1 MSIEY
6 FLKNYDVGCRTMLM
20 NEQTKLDKNHYRIF
34 ALSWAGWVFD
44 FYDLV
49 LFTFLISQLQADLNF
64 SAEMLA
70 LCLGISLFATGLGGI
85 IFGALGDQYGRK
97 KVLQWTIL
105 IYSIGTLLC
114 AFSWSFY
121 SLVIFRF
128 ITGLGV
134 GGEWAT
140 GQIYINET
148 FPDNLRAKFGA
159 FMQSG
164 APIGVILASIVGG
177 IISPIVGWRITFL
190 VSIIP
195 AITVILIRRYL
206 KESDVWLQNKDQYV
220 NKNIFQEFKELI
232 SKEHRKLFIIS
243 LILCIFGMSAYW
255 YTYSWLPTYL
265 SQERGLAA
273 IGSTIGI
280 IIIQCGDFTGYTT
293 FGYVAEK
300 LGRRPAFTI
309 YSFIMGISIAMITLC
324 WNQIDAIPDLIFV
337 FMFLTGFG
345 TGFFGGFGALF
356 SELFPTKIRNTAVG
370 TVFNLARGIQ
380 FLTPVT
386 ITLVATYFDL
396 SYGIA
401 IAAIF
406 ALLVGVW
413 IWIFPETKGTAINE
427 LD

>member
-1 MSIEY
+1 
-6 FLKNYDVGCRTMLM
+6 MLM
-20 NEQTKLDKNHYRIF
+20 NEHEKLNRNHYMIF
-34 ALSWAGWVFD
+34 GLSWAGWVFD

-49 LFTFLISQLQADLNF
+49 LFTFLIAPIQASLGF
-64 SAEMLA
+64 SAEMLS

-85 IFGALGDQYGRK
+85 IFGALGDKYGRR
-97 KVLQWTIL
+97 KVLQWTII
-105 IYSIGTLLC
+105 IYSIGTCLC
-114 AFSWSFY
+114 AFTWSFY
-121 SLVIFRF
+121 SLVLFRF

-140 GQIYINET
+140 GQIYISET
-148 FPDNLRAKFGA
+148 FPDNLRAKYGA

-164 APIGVILASIVGG
+164 APVGVILASIVGG
-177 IISPIVGWRITFL
+177 LVTPIIGWRLTFL

-195 AITVILIRRYL
+195 AIMVIFIRRYL
-206 KESDVWLQNKDQYV
+206 KESDVWINNKDQYV
-220 NKNIFQEFKELI
+220 NKNIIQEFKELI
-232 SKEHRKLFIIS
+232 SIEHRKIFLIS

-255 YTYSWLPTYL
+255 FTYSWLPTYL
-265 SQERGLAA
+265 ADERGFALIGSA
-273 IGSTIGI
+273 IGV
-280 IIIQCGDFTGYTT
+280 IIIQLGAFVGYTS
-293 FGYVAEK
+293 FGYVAER

-309 YSFIMGISIAMITLC
+309 YSFIMAISISMITLC
-324 WNQIDAIPDLIFV
+324 WNQINAVPDLIFL

-356 SELFPTKIRNTAVG
+356 SELFPTKIRNTGVG

-380 FLTPVT
+380 FVTPVIIT
-386 ITLVATYFDL
+386 IVATYFDL

-406 ALLVGVW
+406 AMLVGIW
-413 IWIFPETKGTAINE
+413 IWTFPETKGTVINE

>member
-1 MSIEY
+1 
-6 FLKNYDVGCRTMLM
+6 MLM

-49 LFTFLISQLQADLNF
+49 LFTFLVSQLQSSLNF
-64 SAEMLA
+64 SAEMLS
-70 LCLGISLFATGLGGI
+70 LCLGISLFATGFGGI
-85 IFGALGDQYGRK
+85 IFGALGDKYGRK
-97 KVLQWTIL
+97 KVLQWTII

-121 SLVIFRF
+121 SLVLFRF

-164 APIGVILASIVGG
+164 APVGVILASIVGG
-177 IISPIVGWRITFL
+177 IVSPLIGWRFTFL
-190 VSIIP
+190 ISIIP
-195 AITVILIRRYL
+195 ALMVIFIRRYL
-206 KESDVWLQNKDQYV
+206 KESDVWIQNRDQYV
-220 NKNIFQEFKELI
+220 NKNIFEEFKQLLR
-232 SKEHRKLFIIS
+232 KEHRKIFLIS
-243 LILCIFGMSAYW
+243 LVLCIFGMSAYW
-255 YTYSWLPTYL
+255 FTYSWLPTYL
-265 SQERGLAA
+265 EQERGLAV
-273 IGSTIGI
+273 ISTTIGI
-280 IIIQCGDFTGYTT
+280 IIIQSGDFLGYTS
-293 FGYVAEK
+293 FGFVAEK
-300 LGRRPAFTI
+300 LGRRPAFAI
-309 YSFIMGISIAMITLC
+309 YSFIMALSISMITIC
-324 WNQIDAIPDLIFV
+324 WNQINAIPDLIFV

-370 TVFNLARGIQ
+370 TVFNLARGAQ
-380 FLTPVT
+380 FITPVI
-386 ITLVATYFDL
+386 ITTVASYFDL

-406 ALLVGVW
+406 ALLVGIW
-413 IWIFPETKGTAINE
+413 IWVFPETKGRSIND
-427 LD
+427 LN

>member
-1 MSIEY
+1 
-6 FLKNYDVGCRTMLM
+6 MLM
-20 NEQTKLDKNHYRIF
+20 NEQEKLNRNHYMIF
-34 ALSWAGWVFD
+34 GLSWAGWVFD

-49 LFTFLISQLQADLNF
+49 LFTFLIAPIHRSLHLSPD
-64 SAEMLA
+64 MLS
-70 LCLGISLFATGLGGI
+70 LCLGVSLFATGLGGI
-85 IFGALGDQYGRK
+85 IFGALGDKYGRK
-97 KVLQWTIL
+97 KVLQWTII
-105 IYSIGTLLC
+105 IYSIGTFLC
-114 AFSWSFY
+114 AFTWSFY
-121 SLVIFRF
+121 SLVLFRF
-128 ITGLGV
+128 LTGLGV

-148 FPDNLRAKFGA
+148 FPDKLRAKYGA

-164 APIGVILASIVGG
+164 APVGVILASIVGG
-177 IISPIVGWRITFL
+177 VITPIIGWRYTFL
-190 VSIIP
+190 ISIIP
-195 AITVILIRRYL
+195 AIMVILIRRYL
-206 KESDVWLQNKDQYV
+206 KESDVWIQNKDQYV

-232 SKEHRKLFIIS
+232 SKEHRKIFLIS

-255 YTYSWLPTYL
+255 FTYSWLPTYL
-265 SQERGLAA
+265 ADERGLAL

-280 IIIQCGDFTGYTT
+280 IIIQCGDFTGYTS
-293 FGYVAEK
+293 FGYVAER

-309 YSFIMGISIAMITLC
+309 YSFIMAISISMITLC
-324 WNQIDAIPDLIFV
+324 WNQINAVPDLIFL

-356 SELFPTKIRNTAVG
+356 SELFPTKIRNTGVG

-380 FLTPVT
+380 FVTPVIIT
-386 ITLVATYFDL
+386 IVATYFDL

-406 ALLVGVW
+406 AMLVGIW
-413 IWIFPETKGTAINE
+413 IWTFPETKGTVINE

>member
-1 MSIEY
+1 
-6 FLKNYDVGCRTMLM
+6 MLM
-20 NEQTKLDKNHYRIF
+20 NEETKLNKHHYRIF
-34 ALSWAGWVFD
+34 AMSWAGWVFD

-49 LFTFLISQLQADLNF
+49 LFTFLVSQLQASLNF
-64 SAEMLA
+64 SAEMLS
-70 LCLGISLFATGLGGI
+70 LCLGMSLFATGFGGI

-97 KVLQWTIL
+97 KVLQWTII

-114 AFSWSFY
+114 AFTWDFY
-121 SLVIFRF
+121 SLLIFRF

-140 GQIYINET
+140 GQTYINET
-148 FPDNLRAKFGA
+148 FPDKLRAKFGA

-164 APIGVILASIVGG
+164 APVGVILASMVGG
-177 IISPIVGWRITFL
+177 LVTPVIGWRLTFL

-195 AITVILIRRYL
+195 AITIIFIRKYL
-206 KESDVWLQNKDQYV
+206 EESDVWIQNKDKYV
-220 NKNIFQEFKELI
+220 NKNILQEFKELI
-232 SKEHRKLFIIS
+232 SREHRKIFLIS

-265 SQERGLAA
+265 EQERGLALL
-273 IGSTIGI
+273 STTFGVIL
-280 IIIQCGDFTGYTT
+280 IQCGDFTGYTT
-293 FGYVAEK
+293 FGFVAEK

-309 YSFIMGISIAMITLC
+309 YSFIMALGISMITIF
-324 WNQIDAIPDLIFV
+324 WTQIEHVHDLLYV

-345 TGFFGGFGALF
+345 TGFFGGFGSLF

-370 TVFNLARGIQ
+370 TVFNLARGAQ
-380 FLTPVT
+380 FVTPII
-386 ITLVATYFDL
+386 ITTVASYFDL

-401 IAAIF
+401 IAALF
-406 ALLVGVW
+406 AVLVGIW
-413 IWIFPETKGTAINE
+413 IWVFPETKGTVLND

>member
-1 MSIEY
+1 
-6 FLKNYDVGCRTMLM
+6 MLM
-20 NEQTKLDKNHYRIF
+20 NEQTKLNKHHYRIF

-49 LFTFLISQLQADLNF
+49 LFTFLVTQLQSSLHF
-64 SAEMLA
+64 SAEMLS
-70 LCLGISLFATGLGGI
+70 LCLGLSLFATGFGGI

-97 KVLQWTIL
+97 KVLQWTII

-114 AFSWSFY
+114 AFTWDFY
-121 SLVIFRF
+121 SLLIFRF

-140 GQIYINET
+140 GQTYINET

-177 IISPIVGWRITFL
+177 LVTPIIGWRLTFL

-195 AITVILIRRYL
+195 ALTVIFIRRYL
-206 KESDVWLQNKDQYV
+206 DESDVWLQNKDKYV
-220 NKNIFQEFKELI
+220 NKNILKEFRELI
-232 SKEHRKLFIIS
+232 RAEHRKIFLIS
-243 LILCIFGMSAYW
+243 LVLCIFGMSAYW

-265 SQERGLAA
+265 EQERGLALL
-273 IGSTIGI
+273 STTFGV
-280 IIIQCGDFTGYTT
+280 IIIQMGDFTGYTT
-293 FGYVAEK
+293 FGFVAEK

-309 YSFIMGISIAMITLC
+309 YSFIMALGISMITIF
-324 WNQIDAIPDLIFV
+324 WNQIVQVPELLYV

-370 TVFNLARGIQ
+370 TVFNLARGAQ
-380 FLTPVT
+380 FITPVI
-386 ITLVATYFDL
+386 ITTVATYFDL

-401 IAAIF
+401 IAALF
-406 ALLVGVW
+406 ALLVGIW
-413 IWIFPETKGTAINE
+413 IWVFPETKGTAIND
-427 LD
+427 LG

>member
-1 MSIEY
+1 
-6 FLKNYDVGCRTMLM
+6 MLM
-20 NEQTKLDKNHYRIF
+20 NEASKLTKEHYKIF
-34 ALSWAGWVFD
+34 GLSWAGWVFD

-49 LFTFLISQLQADLNF
+49 LFTFLMSEIQSSLHF
-64 SAEMLA
+64 SAEMIS
-70 LCLGISLFATGLGGI
+70 LCLGISLFATGFGGI
-85 IFGALGDQYGRK
+85 IFGALGDKYGRK
-97 KVLQWTIL
+97 KVLQWTII
-105 IYSIGTLLC
+105 IYSIGTLLS

-148 FPDNLRAKFGA
+148 FPDKLRAKFGA

-164 APIGVILASIVGG
+164 APVGVVLASLVGG
-177 IISPIVGWRITFL
+177 IISPMIGWRMTFL
-190 VSIIP
+190 ISIIP
-195 AITVILIRRYL
+195 AVMVIFIRRHL
-206 KESDVWLQNKDQYV
+206 KESDVWIQNKDQYV
-220 NKNIFQEFKELI
+220 NKSIIQEFKQLL
-232 SKEHRKLFIIS
+232 SKEHRKIFLLS
-243 LILCIFGMSAYW
+243 LVLCLFGMSAYW

-265 SQERGLAA
+265 SQERGLAM
-273 IGSTIGI
+273 IGTTIGI
-280 IIIQCGDFTGYTT
+280 IIIQCGDFLGYTS
-293 FGYVAEK
+293 FGFVSEK

-309 YSFIMGISIAMITLC
+309 YSFIMGISISMITIC
-324 WNQIDAIPDLIFV
+324 WNQIDKIPDLIFV

-356 SELFPTKIRNTAVG
+356 SELFPTKVRNTGVG
-370 TVFNLARGIQ
+370 AVFNLARGIQ

-406 ALLVGVW
+406 AILVGIW
-413 IWIFPETKGTAINE
+413 IWVLPETKGTVINE

>member
-1 MSIEY
+1 
-6 FLKNYDVGCRTMLM
+6 MLM
-20 NEQTKLDKNHYRIF
+20 NQTEKLTKDHYKIF
-34 ALSWAGWVFD
+34 GLSWAGWVFD

-49 LFTFLISQLQADLNF
+49 LFTFLISQLQTSLNIN
-64 SAEMLA
+64 AEMLS
-70 LCLGISLFATGLGGI
+70 LCLGLSLFATGLGGI
-85 IFGALGDQYGRK
+85 IFGALGDKYGRK
-97 KVLQWTIL
+97 RVLQWTIL

-121 SLVIFRF
+121 SLVLFRF

-148 FPDNLRAKFGA
+148 FPDKLRAKFGA

-164 APIGVILASIVGG
+164 APVGVILASIVGG
-177 IISPIVGWRITFL
+177 IVSPIIGWRLTFL
-190 VSIIP
+190 VSILP
-195 AITVILIRRYL
+195 ALSVILIRRHL
-206 KESDVWLQNKDQYV
+206 KESDVWINNKDEYI
-220 NKNIFQEFKELI
+220 NKNIFQEFKQLLTKEYRKIFLI
-232 SKEHRKLFIIS
+232 SLV
-243 LILCIFGMSAYW
+243 LCIFGMSAYW

-265 SQERGLAA
+265 EQERGLAVV
-273 IGSTIGI
+273 STTLGI
-280 IIIQCGDFTGYTT
+280 VLIQLGDFTGYTT
-293 FGYVAEK
+293 FGFVAEK

-309 YSFIMGISIAMITLC
+309 YSFIMAISISMITIC
-324 WNQIDAIPDLIFV
+324 WNQIDAVPNLILV

-345 TGFFGGFGALF
+345 TGFFGGFGSLF
-356 SELFPTKIRNTAVG
+356 SELFPTKIRNTGVG
-370 TVFNLARGIQ
+370 TVFNLARGAQ
-380 FLTPVT
+380 FITPVL

-406 ALLVGVW
+406 AFLVGIW
-413 IWIFPETKGTAINE
+413 IWVFPETKGTAINE

>member
-1 MSIEY
+1 
-6 FLKNYDVGCRTMLM
+6 MLM
-20 NEQTKLDKNHYRIF
+20 NEQEKLNRNHYMIF
-34 ALSWAGWVFD
+34 GLSWAGWVFD

-49 LFTFLISQLQADLNF
+49 LFTFLIAPIHRSLHLSPD
-64 SAEMLA
+64 MLS
-70 LCLGISLFATGLGGI
+70 LCLGVSLFATGLGGI
-85 IFGALGDQYGRK
+85 IFGALGDKYGRK
-97 KVLQWTIL
+97 KVLQWTII
-105 IYSIGTLLC
+105 IYSIGTFLC
-114 AFSWSFY
+114 AFTWSFY
-121 SLVIFRF
+121 SLVLFRF
-128 ITGLGV
+128 LTGLGV

-148 FPDNLRAKFGA
+148 FPDKLRAKYGA

-164 APIGVILASIVGG
+164 APVGVILASIVGG
-177 IISPIVGWRITFL
+177 VITPIIGWRYTFL
-190 VSIIP
+190 ISIIP
-195 AITVILIRRYL
+195 AIMVILIRRYL
-206 KESDVWLQNKDQYV
+206 KESDVWIQNKDQYV

-232 SKEHRKLFIIS
+232 SKEHRKIFIIS

-255 YTYSWLPTYL
+255 FTYSWLPTYL
-265 SQERGLAA
+265 ADERGLAL

-280 IIIQCGDFTGYTT
+280 IIIQCGDFTGYTS
-293 FGYVAEK
+293 FGYVAER

-309 YSFIMGISIAMITLC
+309 YSFIMTISISMITLC
-324 WNQIDAIPDLIFV
+324 WNQINAVPDLIFL

-356 SELFPTKIRNTAVG
+356 SELFPTKIRNTGVG

-380 FLTPVT
+380 FVTPVIIT
-386 ITLVATYFDL
+386 IVATYFDL

-406 ALLVGVW
+406 AMLVGIW
-413 IWIFPETKGTAINE
+413 IWTFPETKGTVINE

>member
-1 MSIEY
+1 
-6 FLKNYDVGCRTMLM
+6 MLM
-20 NEQTKLDKNHYRIF
+20 NEHEKLNRNHYMIF
-34 ALSWAGWVFD
+34 GLSWAGWIFD

-49 LFTFLISQLQADLNF
+49 LFTFLIAPIQASLGF
-64 SAEMLA
+64 SAEMLS

-85 IFGALGDQYGRK
+85 IFGALGDKYGRR
-97 KVLQWTIL
+97 KVLQWTII
-105 IYSIGTLLC
+105 IYSIGTCLC
-114 AFSWSFY
+114 AFTWSFY
-121 SLVIFRF
+121 SLVLFRF

-140 GQIYINET
+140 GQIYISET
-148 FPDNLRAKFGA
+148 FPDNLRAKYGA

-164 APIGVILASIVGG
+164 APVGVILASIVGG
-177 IISPIVGWRITFL
+177 LVTPIIGWRLTFL

-195 AITVILIRRYL
+195 AIMVIFIRRYL
-206 KESDVWLQNKDQYV
+206 KESDVWINNKDQYV
-220 NKNIFQEFKELI
+220 NKNIIQEFKELI
-232 SKEHRKLFIIS
+232 SIEHRKIFLIS

-255 YTYSWLPTYL
+255 FTYSWLPTYL
-265 SQERGLAA
+265 ADERGFALIGSA
-273 IGSTIGI
+273 IGV
-280 IIIQCGDFTGYTT
+280 IIIQLGAFVGYTS

-300 LGRRPAFTI
+300 LGRRPAFAI
-309 YSFIMGISIAMITLC
+309 YSFIMAISIAMITVC
-324 WNQIDAIPDLIFV
+324 WNLIVAIPSLLYI

-345 TGFFGGFGALF
+345 TGFFGGFGPLF
-356 SELFPTKIRNTAVG
+356 SELFPTKIRNTGVG

-380 FLTPVT
+380 FITPII

-406 ALLVGVW
+406 AFLVGVW
-413 IWIFPETKGTAINE
+413 IWVFPETKGTVLNE

>member
-1 MSIEY
+1 
-6 FLKNYDVGCRTMLM
+6 MLM
-20 NEQTKLDKNHYRIF
+20 NEQTKLDKDHYRIF
-34 ALSWAGWVFD
+34 GLSWAGWVFD

-64 SAEMLA
+64 SAEMLS

-85 IFGALGDQYGRK
+85 IFGALGDKHGRK
-97 KVLQWTIL
+97 KVLQWTI
-105 IYSIGTLLC
+105 IVYSIGTLLSS
-114 AFSWSFY
+114 FSWSFY

-140 GQIYINET
+140 GQIYISET

-164 APIGVILASIVGG
+164 APVGVILASIVGG
-177 IISPIVGWRITFL
+177 IITPIVGWRMTFL
-190 VSIIP
+190 ISILP
-195 AITVILIRRYL
+195 ALMVIFIRKHL
-206 KESDVWLQNKDQYV
+206 KESDVWIQNRDQYV
-220 NKNIFQEFKELI
+220 NKNIFKEFKELVA
-232 SKEHRKLFIIS
+232 KEHRKIFLIS

-255 YTYSWLPTYL
+255 FTYSWLPTYL
-265 SQERGLAA
+265 AKERGLAL
-273 IGSTIGI
+273 IGSTFGI
-280 IIIQCGDFTGYTT
+280 ILIQCGDFLGYTT
-293 FGYVAEK
+293 FGFVAEK

-309 YSFIMGISIAMITLC
+309 YSFIMAFSISMITIC
-324 WNQIDAIPDLIFV
+324 WNQINAINDLIFV

-356 SELFPTKIRNTAVG
+356 SELFPTKIRNTGVG
-370 TVFNLARGIQ
+370 TVFNLARGAQ
-380 FLTPVT
+380 FITPSI
-386 ITLVATYFDL
+386 ITLVAAYFDL

-406 ALLVGVW
+406 ALLVGIW
-413 IWIFPETKGTAINE
+413 IWVFPETKGTNINE
-427 LD
+427 LDKAN

>member
-1 MSIEY
+1 
-6 FLKNYDVGCRTMLM
+6 MLL
-20 NEQTKLDKNHYRIF
+20 NEQTKLSKDHYRIF
-34 ALSWAGWVFD
+34 GLSWAGWVFD

-49 LFTFLISQLQADLNF
+49 LFTFLVSQLQTDLHF
-64 SAEMLA
+64 SAEMLS

-85 IFGALGDQYGRK
+85 IFGALGDKFGRK
-97 KVLQWTIL
+97 NVLQWTII
-105 IYSIGTLLC
+105 IYSLGTLLS

-148 FPDNLRAKFGA
+148 FPDKLRAKFGG

-164 APIGVILASIVGG
+164 APVGVILASIVGG
-177 IISPIVGWRITFL
+177 IISPIIGWRMTFL

-195 AITVILIRRYL
+195 ALTVIYIRRYL
-206 KESDVWLQNKDQYV
+206 KESDIWLQNKDQYA
-220 NKNIFQEFKELI
+220 KKSALHEFKELL
-232 SKEHRKLFIIS
+232 SKEYRKIFLIS

-265 SQERGLAA
+265 AKERGLAA
-273 IGSTIGI
+273 VGSTFGI
-280 IIIQCGDFTGYTT
+280 ILIQCGDFTGYTT

-309 YSFIMGISIAMITLC
+309 YSFIMGISISMITIC
-324 WNQIDAIPDLIFV
+324 WNQIDAVPDLIFV

-356 SELFPTKIRNTAVG
+356 SELFPTKIRNTGVG

-380 FLTPVT
+380 FITPLT
-386 ITLVATYFDL
+386 ITFVATYYDL

-406 ALLVGVW
+406 AILVGIW
-413 IWIFPETKGTAINE
+413 IWVFPETKGTVINE
-427 LD
+427 LDQGM

>member
-1 MSIEY
+1 
-6 FLKNYDVGCRTMLM
+6 MLM
-20 NEQTKLDKNHYRIF
+20 NEQKKLTKDHYRIF
-34 ALSWAGWVFD
+34 GLSWAGWVFD

-49 LFTFLISQLQADLNF
+49 LFTFLISQLQISLHF
-64 SAEMLA
+64 SAEMLS

-85 IFGALGDQYGRK
+85 IFGALGDKYGRK
-97 KVLQWTIL
+97 KVLQWTIIL
-105 IYSIGTLLC
+105 YSIGTLLC

-121 SLVIFRF
+121 SLVLFRF

-148 FPDNLRAKFGA
+148 FPDDLRAKFGA

-164 APIGVILASIVGG
+164 APVGVILASIVGG
-177 IISPIVGWRITFL
+177 VITPLIGWRFTFMI
-190 VSIIP
+190 SIIP
-195 AITVILIRRYL
+195 AITVIFIRRYL
-206 KESDVWLQNKDQYV
+206 KESDVWIQNKDQYV
-220 NKNIFQEFKELI
+220 NKNIFQEFKELL
-232 SKEHRKLFIIS
+232 SKEYRKIFLIS

-265 SQERGLAA
+265 EQERGMALL
-273 IGSTIGI
+273 STTLGI
-280 IIIQCGDFTGYTT
+280 IVIQCGDFIGYTT
-293 FGYVAEK
+293 FGFVAEK

-309 YSFIMGISIAMITLC
+309 YSFIMGISVSMITIC
-324 WNQIDAIPDLIFV
+324 WNQIAAIHDLLYV

-345 TGFFGGFGALF
+345 TGFFGGFGSLF
-356 SELFPTKIRNTAVG
+356 SELFPTKIRNTGVG
-370 TVFNLARGIQ
+370 TVFNLARGAQ
-380 FLTPVT
+380 FITPIM
-386 ITLVATYFDL
+386 ITLVASYFDL

-406 ALLVGVW
+406 AILVGVW
-413 IWIFPETKGTAINE
+413 IWVFPETKGTSINE

>member
-1 MSIEY
+1 
-6 FLKNYDVGCRTMLM
+6 MLL
-20 NEQTKLDKNHYRIF
+20 NEESKLNKYHLRVF

-49 LFTFLISQLQADLNF
+49 LFTFLVSQLQSSLHF
-64 SAEMLA
+64 SAEMLS

-85 IFGALGDQYGRK
+85 IFGALGDKYGRK
-97 KVLQWTIL
+97 KVLEWTI
-105 IYSIGTLLC
+105 IVYSIGTLLS

-121 SLVIFRF
+121 LLIIFRF
-128 ITGLGV
+128 ITGFGV

-148 FPDNLRAKFGA
+148 FPDKLRAKFGA

-177 IISPIVGWRITFL
+177 VVSPVIGWRMTFL
-190 VSIIP
+190 LSIIP
-195 AITVILIRRYL
+195 ALMVVYIRKYL
-206 KESDVWLQNKDQYV
+206 DESEVWIQNKDKYV
-220 NKNIFQEFKELI
+220 NKNIIEEFKQLL
-232 SKEHRKLFIIS
+232 SKEHRKIFLIS
-243 LILCIFGMSAYW
+243 LVLCIFGMSAYW
-255 YTYSWLPTYL
+255 FTYSWLPTYL
-265 SQERGLAA
+265 ANERGLAL
-273 IGSTIGI
+273 IGSTKGI

-293 FGYVAEK
+293 FGFVAEK
-300 LGRRPAFTI
+300 LGRRPAYTI
-309 YSFIMGISIAMITLC
+309 YSFIMAISISMITLC
-324 WNQIDAIPDLIFV
+324 WNKIVEVPDLIFV

-356 SELFPTKIRNTAVG
+356 SELFPTKIRNTGVG

-380 FLTPVT
+380 FITPVI
-386 ITLVATYFDL
+386 ITLVATYSDL

-406 ALLVGVW
+406 AFLCGIW
-413 IWIFPETKGTAINE
+413 IWVFPETKGISINE
-427 LD
+427 LK

>member
-1 MSIEY
+1 
-6 FLKNYDVGCRTMLM
+6 MLM

-49 LFTFLISQLQADLNF
+49 LFTFLISQLQSSLNINT
-64 SAEMLA
+64 EMLS
-70 LCLGISLFATGLGGI
+70 LCLGLSLFATGLGGI
-85 IFGALGDQYGRK
+85 IFGALGDKYGRK

-105 IYSIGTLLC
+105 VYSLGTLLC

-164 APIGVILASIVGG
+164 APVGVILASIVGG
-177 IISPIVGWRITFL
+177 VITPIVGWRMTFMI
-190 VSIIP
+190 SIIP
-195 AITVILIRRYL
+195 ALTVILIRRYL
-206 KESDVWLQNKDQYV
+206 KESDVWIQNKDQYV
-220 NKNIFQEFKELI
+220 NKNIFQEFKQLL
-232 SKEHRKLFIIS
+232 SKEHRKIFLIS

-265 SQERGLAA
+265 EQERGLAL
-273 IGSTIGI
+273 ISTTFGI
-280 IIIQCGDFTGYTT
+280 ITIQCGDFIGYTS
-293 FGYVAEK
+293 FGFVAEK

-309 YSFIMGISIAMITLC
+309 YSFIMALSISMITLC
-324 WNQIDAIPDLIFV
+324 WNQINAIPDLILV

-356 SELFPTKIRNTAVG
+356 SELFPTKIRNTGVG

-380 FLTPVT
+380 FVTPVI
-386 ITLVATYFDL
+386 ITVIAAYFDL

-406 ALLVGVW
+406 ALLVGIW
-413 IWIFPETKGTAINE
+413 IWVFPETKGTVINE

>member
-1 MSIEY
+1 
-6 FLKNYDVGCRTMLM
+6 MLM
-20 NEQTKLDKNHYRIF
+20 NEEKKLNKNHYKIF

-44 FYDLV
+44 FYDLL
-49 LFTFLISQLQADLNF
+49 LFTFLVSEIQASLNITT
-64 SAEMLA
+64 EMLS

-85 IFGALGDQYGRK
+85 MFGALGDRFGRK
-97 KVLQWTIL
+97 RILQWTII

-114 AFSWSFY
+114 AFLWSFY
-121 SLVIFRF
+121 SLVLFRF

-140 GQIYINET
+140 GQTYINET
-148 FPDNLRAKFGA
+148 FPDKFRAKFGA

-164 APIGVILASIVGG
+164 APVGVILDEYDNKSI
-177 IISPIVGWRITFL
+177 
-190 VSIIP
+190 
-195 AITVILIRRYL
+195 YH
-206 KESDVWLQNKDQYV
+206 
-220 NKNIFQEFKELI
+220 EFKHLFAKEYRKIFLI
-232 SKEHRKLFIIS
+232 C

-265 SQERGLAA
+265 TKERGLTMV
-273 IGSTIGI
+273 GSTLGI
-280 IIIQCGDFTGYTT
+280 ILIQSGDFIGYTT
-293 FGYVAEK
+293 FGFVAEK

-309 YSFIMGISIAMITLC
+309 YSFIMALSISMITLC
-324 WNQIDAIPDLIFV
+324 WTQISEIHNLILV

-380 FLTPVT
+380 FVTPVIIT
-386 ITLVATYFDL
+386 IIATYFDL

-406 ALLVGVW
+406 AFLCGVW
-413 IWIFPETKGTAINE
+413 IWVFPETKGTVLNE

>member
-1 MSIEY
+1 
-6 FLKNYDVGCRTMLM
+6 MLM
-20 NEQTKLDKNHYRIF
+20 NEQTKVGKDHYKIF
-34 ALSWAGWVFD
+34 GLSWAGWVFD

-49 LFTFLISQLQADLNF
+49 LFTFLISELQTSLNIN
-64 SAEMLA
+64 AEMLS
-70 LCLGISLFATGLGGI
+70 LCLGLSLFATGLGGI
-85 IFGALGDQYGRK
+85 IFGALGDKYGRK
-97 KVLQWTIL
+97 TVLQWTII

-140 GQIYINET
+140 GQTYINET

-164 APIGVILASIVGG
+164 APVGVILASIVGG
-177 IISPIVGWRITFL
+177 VVSPVIGWRATFL
-190 VSIIP
+190 ISILP
-195 AITVILIRRYL
+195 ALTVILIRRHL
-206 KESDVWLQNKDQYV
+206 NESDVWLQNKDQYI
-220 NKNIFQEFKELI
+220 NKNIFQEFKQLLT
-232 SKEHRKLFIIS
+232 KEYRRIFIIS
-243 LILCIFGMSAYW
+243 LVLCIFGMSAYW

-265 SQERGLAA
+265 EQERGLAV
-273 IGSTIGI
+273 ISTTFGI
-280 IIIQCGDFTGYTT
+280 ILIQCGDFIGYTS
-293 FGYVAEK
+293 FGFVAEK

-309 YSFIMGISIAMITLC
+309 YSFIMALSIAMITLC
-324 WNQIDAIPDLIFV
+324 WNQIEQIPDLILV

-345 TGFFGGFGALF
+345 TGYFGGFGALF
-356 SELFPTKIRNTAVG
+356 SELFPTKIRNTGVG
-370 TVFNLARGIQ
+370 TVFNLARGAQ
-380 FLTPVT
+380 FVTPVI
-386 ITLVATYFDL
+386 ITLVATYLDL

-406 ALLVGVW
+406 AFLVGIW
-413 IWIFPETKGTAINE
+413 IWVFPETKGTVINE

>member
-1 MSIEY
+1 
-6 FLKNYDVGCRTMLM
+6 M
-20 NEQTKLDKNHYRIF
+20 NEHEKLNRNHYMIF
-34 ALSWAGWVFD
+34 GLSWAGWVFD

-49 LFTFLISQLQADLNF
+49 LFTFLIAPIHASLHLSPD
-64 SAEMLA
+64 MLS
-70 LCLGISLFATGLGGI
+70 LCLGVSLFATGLGGI
-85 IFGALGDQYGRK
+85 IFGALGDKYGRK
-97 KVLQWTIL
+97 KVLQWTII
-105 IYSIGTLLC
+105 IYSIGTFLC
-114 AFSWSFY
+114 AFTWSFY
-121 SLVIFRF
+121 SLVFFRF
-128 ITGLGV
+128 LTGLGV

-148 FPDNLRAKFGA
+148 FPDKLRAKYGA

-164 APIGVILASIVGG
+164 APVGVILASIVGG
-177 IISPIVGWRITFL
+177 VITPIIGWRFTFL
-190 VSIIP
+190 ISIIP
-195 AITVILIRRYL
+195 AIMVILIRRYL
-206 KESDVWLQNKDQYV
+206 KESDVWIQNKDQYV
-220 NKNIFQEFKELI
+220 NKNIIQEFKELV
-232 SKEHRKLFIIS
+232 SKEHRKIFLIS
-243 LILCIFGMSAYW
+243 LVLCIFGMSAYW
-255 YTYSWLPTYL
+255 FTYSWLPTYL
-265 SQERGLAA
+265 ADERGLAL

-280 IIIQCGDFTGYTT
+280 IIIQCGDFTGYTS

-309 YSFIMGISIAMITLC
+309 YSFIMAISISMITLC
-324 WNQIDAIPDLIFV
+324 WNQINAVPDLIFV

-356 SELFPTKIRNTAVG
+356 SELFPTKIRNTGVG

-380 FLTPVT
+380 FLTPIM

-406 ALLVGVW
+406 AMLVGIW
-413 IWIFPETKGTAINE
+413 IWVFPETKGTVINE

>member
-1 MSIEY
+1 
-6 FLKNYDVGCRTMLM
+6 MLM
-20 NEQTKLDKNHYRIF
+20 NEQEKLNRNHYMIF
-34 ALSWAGWVFD
+34 GLSWAGWVFD

-49 LFTFLISQLQADLNF
+49 LFTFLISPIHRSLHLSPD
-64 SAEMLA
+64 MLS
-70 LCLGISLFATGLGGI
+70 LCLGVSLFATGLGGI
-85 IFGALGDQYGRK
+85 IFGAFGDKYGRK
-97 KVLQWTIL
+97 KVLQWTII
-105 IYSIGTLLC
+105 IYSIGTFLC
-114 AFSWSFY
+114 AFTWSFY
-121 SLVIFRF
+121 SLVLFRF
-128 ITGLGV
+128 LTGLGV

-148 FPDNLRAKFGA
+148 FPDKLRAKYGA

-164 APIGVILASIVGG
+164 APVGVILASIVGG
-177 IISPIVGWRITFL
+177 VITPIIGWRYTFL
-190 VSIIP
+190 ISIIP
-195 AITVILIRRYL
+195 AIMVILIRRYL
-206 KESDVWLQNKDQYV
+206 KESDVWIQNKDQYV

-232 SKEHRKLFIIS
+232 SKEHRKIFLIS

-255 YTYSWLPTYL
+255 FTYSWLPTYL
-265 SQERGLAA
+265 ADERGLAL

-280 IIIQCGDFTGYTT
+280 IIIQCGDFTGYTS
-293 FGYVAEK
+293 FGYVAER

-309 YSFIMGISIAMITLC
+309 YSFIMTISISMITFC
-324 WNQIDAIPDLIFV
+324 WNQINAVPDLIFL

-356 SELFPTKIRNTAVG
+356 SELFPTKIRNTGVG

-380 FLTPVT
+380 FVTPVIIT
-386 ITLVATYFDL
+386 IVATYFDL

-406 ALLVGVW
+406 AMLVGIW
-413 IWIFPETKGTAINE
+413 IWTFPETKGTVINE

>member
-1 MSIEY
+1 
-6 FLKNYDVGCRTMLM
+6 MLM
-20 NEQTKLDKNHYRIF
+20 NEQEKLNRNHYMIF
-34 ALSWAGWVFD
+34 GLSWAGWVFD

-49 LFTFLISQLQADLNF
+49 LFTFLIAPIHRSLHLSPD
-64 SAEMLA
+64 MLS
-70 LCLGISLFATGLGGI
+70 LCLGVSLFATGLGGI
-85 IFGALGDQYGRK
+85 IFGALGDKYGRK
-97 KVLQWTIL
+97 KVLQWTII
-105 IYSIGTLLC
+105 IYSIGTFLC
-114 AFSWSFY
+114 AFTWSFY
-121 SLVIFRF
+121 SLVLFRF
-128 ITGLGV
+128 LTGLGV

-148 FPDNLRAKFGA
+148 FPDKLRAKYGA

-164 APIGVILASIVGG
+164 APVGVILASIVGG
-177 IISPIVGWRITFL
+177 VITPIIGWRYTFL
-190 VSIIP
+190 ISIIP
-195 AITVILIRRYL
+195 AIMVILIRRYL
-206 KESDVWLQNKDQYV
+206 KESDVWIQNKDQYV

-232 SKEHRKLFIIS
+232 SKEHRKIFIIS

-255 YTYSWLPTYL
+255 FTYSWLPTYL
-265 SQERGLAA
+265 ADERGLAL

-280 IIIQCGDFTGYTT
+280 IIIQCGDFTGYTS
-293 FGYVAEK
+293 FGYVAER

-309 YSFIMGISIAMITLC
+309 YSFIMAISISMITLC
-324 WNQIDAIPDLIFV
+324 WNQINAVPDLIFL

-356 SELFPTKIRNTAVG
+356 SELFPTKIRNTGVG

-380 FLTPVT
+380 FVTPVIIT
-386 ITLVATYFDL
+386 IVATYFDL

-406 ALLVGVW
+406 AMLVGIW
-413 IWIFPETKGTAINE
+413 IWTFPETKGTVINE

>member
-1 MSIEY
+1 
-6 FLKNYDVGCRTMLM
+6 MLM
-20 NEQTKLDKNHYRIF
+20 NEQEKLNRNHYMIF
-34 ALSWAGWVFD
+34 GLSWAGWVFD

-49 LFTFLISQLQADLNF
+49 LFTFLISPIHRSLHLSPD
-64 SAEMLA
+64 MLS
-70 LCLGISLFATGLGGI
+70 LCLGVSLFATGLGGI
-85 IFGALGDQYGRK
+85 IFGALGDKYGRK
-97 KVLQWTIL
+97 KVLQWTII
-105 IYSIGTLLC
+105 IYSIGTFLC
-114 AFSWSFY
+114 AFTWSFY
-121 SLVIFRF
+121 SLVLFRF
-128 ITGLGV
+128 LTGLGV

-148 FPDNLRAKFGA
+148 FPDKLRAKYGA

-164 APIGVILASIVGG
+164 APVGVILASIVGG
-177 IISPIVGWRITFL
+177 VITPIIGWRYTFL
-190 VSIIP
+190 ISIIP
-195 AITVILIRRYL
+195 AIMVILIRRYL
-206 KESDVWLQNKDQYV
+206 KESDVWIQNKDQYV

-232 SKEHRKLFIIS
+232 SKEHRKIFLIS

-255 YTYSWLPTYL
+255 FTYSWLPTYL
-265 SQERGLAA
+265 ADERGLAL

-280 IIIQCGDFTGYTT
+280 IIIQCGDFTGYTS
-293 FGYVAEK
+293 FGYVAER

-309 YSFIMGISIAMITLC
+309 YSFIMAISISMITLC
-324 WNQIDAIPDLIFV
+324 WNQINAVPDLIFL

-356 SELFPTKIRNTAVG
+356 SELFPTKIRNTGVG

-380 FLTPVT
+380 FVTPVIIT
-386 ITLVATYFDL
+386 IVATYFDL

-406 ALLVGVW
+406 AMLVGIW
-413 IWIFPETKGTAINE
+413 IWTFPETKGTVINE

>member
-1 MSIEY
+1 
-6 FLKNYDVGCRTMLM
+6 MLM
-20 NEQTKLDKNHYRIF
+20 NEKTKLDKDHYMIF
-34 ALSWAGWVFD
+34 GLSWAGWVFD

-49 LFTFLISQLQADLNF
+49 LFTFLISELQSSLNIN
-64 SAEMLA
+64 AEMLS
-70 LCLGISLFATGLGGI
+70 LCLGLSLFATGLGGI
-85 IFGALGDQYGRK
+85 IFGALGDKYGRK
-97 KVLQWTIL
+97 KVLEWTIL

-121 SLVIFRF
+121 SLVLFRF

-148 FPDNLRAKFGA
+148 FPDNLRAKYGA

-164 APIGVILASIVGG
+164 APVGVILASIVGG
-177 IISPIVGWRITFL
+177 LVSPVIGWRMTFL
-190 VSIIP
+190 ISIIP
-195 AITVILIRRYL
+195 AFIVILIRRYL
-206 KESDVWLQNKDQYV
+206 KESDVWIQNKDEYV
-220 NKNIFQEFKELI
+220 NKNIFQEFKQLV
-232 SKEHRKLFIIS
+232 SKEYRKIFLMS

-255 YTYSWLPTYL
+255 FTYSWLPTYL
-265 SQERGLAA
+265 AQERGLALV
-273 IGSTIGI
+273 STSLGI
-280 IIIQCGDFTGYTT
+280 ILIQCGDFIGYTT
-293 FGYVAEK
+293 FGYVSER

-309 YSFIMGISIAMITLC
+309 YSFTMALGISMITIF
-324 WNQIDAIPDLIFV
+324 WNQINEIHNLILV

-356 SELFPTKIRNTAVG
+356 SELFPTKIRNTGVG

-380 FLTPVT
+380 FVTPVV
-386 ITLVATYFDL
+386 ITFVGAYFDL

-406 ALLVGVW
+406 AMLCGIW
-413 IWIFPETKGTAINE
+413 IWVFPETKGTVLNE

>member
-1 MSIEY
+1 
-6 FLKNYDVGCRTMLM
+6 MLM
-20 NEQTKLDKNHYRIF
+20 NEQTKLNKQHYRIF

-49 LFTFLISQLQADLNF
+49 LFTFLVSQLQTSLNIN
-64 SAEMLA
+64 AEMLS
-70 LCLGISLFATGLGGI
+70 LCLGLSLFATGLGGI
-85 IFGALGDQYGRK
+85 IFGALGDKYGRK
-97 KVLQWTIL
+97 TVLQWTII

-140 GQIYINET
+140 GQTYINET
-148 FPDNLRAKFGA
+148 FPDELRARFGA

-164 APIGVILASIVGG
+164 APVGVILASIVGG
-177 IISPIVGWRITFL
+177 VVTPIIGWRLTFL

-195 AITVILIRRYL
+195 AVTVIIIRKYL
-206 KESDVWLQNKDQYV
+206 EESDVWIKNKDQYI
-220 NKNIFQEFKELI
+220 NKNIFQEFKQLL
-232 SKEHRKLFIIS
+232 SKEYRKIFLIS

-255 YTYSWLPTYL
+255 FTYSWMPTYL
-265 SQERGLAA
+265 VKERGLAL
-273 IGSTIGI
+273 IGSTFGI
-280 IIIQCGDFTGYTT
+280 ILIQCGDFAGYTT
-293 FGYVAEK
+293 FGFVAEK

-309 YSFIMGISIAMITLC
+309 YSFIMALGISMITIF
-324 WNQIDAIPDLIFV
+324 WNQVETIPHLILV
-337 FMFLTGFG
+337 FLFLTGFG

-356 SELFPTKIRNTAVG
+356 SELFPTKIRNTGVG

-380 FLTPVT
+380 FITPIM

-401 IAAIF
+401 IAAVF
-406 ALLVGVW
+406 ALLVGIW
-413 IWIFPETKGTAINE
+413 IWVFPETKGTSINE

>member
-1 MSIEY
+1 M
-6 FLKNYDVGCRTMLM
+6 
-20 NEQTKLDKNHYRIF
+20 
-34 ALSWAGWVFD
+34 SWAGWVFD

-49 LFTFLISQLQADLNF
+49 LFTFLVTQLQSSLHF
-64 SAEMLA
+64 SAEMLS
-70 LCLGISLFATGLGGI
+70 LCLGLSLFATGFGGI

-97 KVLQWTIL
+97 KVLQWTII

-114 AFSWSFY
+114 AFTWDFY
-121 SLVIFRF
+121 SLLIFRF

-140 GQIYINET
+140 GQTYINET

-177 IISPIVGWRITFL
+177 LVTPIIGWRLTFL

-195 AITVILIRRYL
+195 ALTVIFIRRYL
-206 KESDVWLQNKDQYV
+206 DESDVWLQNKDKYV
-220 NKNIFQEFKELI
+220 NKNILKEFRELI
-232 SKEHRKLFIIS
+232 RAEHRKIFLIS
-243 LILCIFGMSAYW
+243 LVLCIFGMSAYW

-265 SQERGLAA
+265 EQERGLALL
-273 IGSTIGI
+273 GTTFGV
-280 IIIQCGDFTGYTT
+280 IIIQMGDFTGYTT
-293 FGYVAEK
+293 FGFVAEK

-309 YSFIMGISIAMITLC
+309 YSFIMALGISMITIF
-324 WNQIDAIPDLIFV
+324 WNQIVQVPELLYV

-370 TVFNLARGIQ
+370 TVFNLARGVQ
-380 FLTPVT
+380 FITPVI
-386 ITLVATYFDL
+386 ITTVATYFDL

-401 IAAIF
+401 IAALF
-406 ALLVGVW
+406 ALLVGIW
-413 IWIFPETKGTAINE
+413 IWVFPETKGTAIND
-427 LD
+427 LG

>member
-1 MSIEY
+1 
-6 FLKNYDVGCRTMLM
+6 MLM
-20 NEQTKLDKNHYRIF
+20 NEEQKLTKDHYKIF
-34 ALSWAGWVFD
+34 GLSWAGWVFD

-49 LFTFLISQLQADLNF
+49 LFTFLIAQLKTSLNIN
-64 SAEMLA
+64 AEMLS
-70 LCLGISLFATGLGGI
+70 LCLGLSLFATGLGGI
-85 IFGALGDQYGRK
+85 IFGALGDKYGRK
-97 KVLQWTIL
+97 TILQWTII

-148 FPDNLRAKFGA
+148 FPDKLRAKFGA

-164 APIGVILASIVGG
+164 APVGVILASLVGG
-177 IISPIVGWRITFL
+177 IVSPIIGWRMTFL
-190 VSIIP
+190 VSILP
-195 AITVILIRRYL
+195 ALSVILIRRHL
-206 KESDVWLQNKDQYV
+206 KESDVWIKNKNQYV
-220 NKNIFQEFKELI
+220 NKSIFQEFKQLFAKEYRKIFLI
-232 SKEHRKLFIIS
+232 SLV
-243 LILCIFGMSAYW
+243 LCIFGMSAYW
-255 YTYSWLPTYL
+255 FTYSWLPTYL
-265 SQERGLAA
+265 EQERGLAVV
-273 IGSTIGI
+273 STTLGI
-280 IIIQCGDFTGYTT
+280 VLIQLGDFTGYTS
-293 FGYVAEK
+293 FGFVAEK

-309 YSFIMGISIAMITLC
+309 YSFIMGLSISMITIF
-324 WNQIDAIPDLIFV
+324 WNQIDAIPNLILV

-356 SELFPTKIRNTAVG
+356 SELFPTKIRNTGVG
-370 TVFNLARGIQ
+370 TVFNLARGAQ
-380 FLTPVT
+380 FITPVL

-401 IAAIF
+401 IAALF
-406 ALLVGVW
+406 AFFVGIW
-413 IWIFPETKGTAINE
+413 IWTFPETKGTALNE

>member
-1 MSIEY
+1 
-6 FLKNYDVGCRTMLM
+6 MLM
-20 NEQTKLDKNHYRIF
+20 NEEEKLNKDHYMVF
-34 ALSWAGWVFD
+34 GLSWAGWVFD
-44 FYDLV
+44 FYDLL
-49 LFTFLISQLQADLNF
+49 LFTFLVAPIQASLHF
-64 SAEMLA
+64 SAEMLS

-85 IFGALGDQYGRK
+85 VFGALGDKFGRK
-97 KVLQWTIL
+97 RVLQWTII
-105 IYSIGTLLC
+105 IYSIGTCLC
-114 AFSWSFY
+114 AFSWNFY
-121 SLVIFRF
+121 SLVLFRF

-134 GGEWAT
+134 GGEWGT
-140 GQIYINET
+140 GQTYINET
-148 FPDNLRAKFGA
+148 FPDKLRAKYGA

-164 APIGVILASIVGG
+164 APVGVILASLVGG
-177 IISPIVGWRITFL
+177 LVTPVIGWRMTFL
-190 VSIIP
+190 VSILP
-195 AITVILIRRYL
+195 ALMVILVRNNL
-206 KESDVWLQNKDQYV
+206 KESDVWIQNKDQIA
-220 NKNIFQEFKELI
+220 NRNLLAEFKQLI
-232 SKEHRKLFIIS
+232 APEHKKIFLIS

-265 SQERGLAA
+265 ADERGLAL
-273 IGSTIGI
+273 IGSTIGV

-293 FGYVAEK
+293 FGYVSEK

-309 YSFIMGISIAMITLC
+309 YSFIMAISISMITLC
-324 WNQIDAIPDLIFV
+324 WNQILEIPYLILL

-380 FLTPVT
+380 FITPSI
-386 ITLVATYFDL
+386 ITLVAAYTDL

-406 ALLVGVW
+406 AFLVGVW
-413 IWIFPETKGTAINE
+413 IWTFPETRGTVLNE